1 MELNNL
7 ELLSRSIDLTGF
19 LHEFGTR
26 KTSSLGKLL
35 DDTTHLS
42 ESGVKFSL
50 GSSTRGTLG

>member
-50 GSSTRGTLG
+50 